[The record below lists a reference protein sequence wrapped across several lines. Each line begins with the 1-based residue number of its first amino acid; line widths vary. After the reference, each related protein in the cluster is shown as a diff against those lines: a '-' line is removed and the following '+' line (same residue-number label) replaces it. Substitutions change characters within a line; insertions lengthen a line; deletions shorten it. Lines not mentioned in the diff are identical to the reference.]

1 MGLEGIM
8 RFIPSVSVPQREV
21 AFKERLLWTLLAL
34 LVYFGLTEVPVIGLD
49 VQAES
54 YFAQVSAILGASLG
68 KLAML
73 GIGPIVTASIILQL
87 LAGSGILNIDLNTH
101 QGRAWFQGMQ
111 KLLALI
117 FSFLEA
123 GSLVLL
129 GNMKASSPEFVKW
142 IILQIALGAIIIIY
156 LDELVSRWGIGS
168 GVSLF
173 ILASVSKQL
182 FIRTFDI
189 TRTLDGKF
197 VGIIPDMIRVLM
209 QGGAKLSDILSY
221 YIIPLAVT
229 VVIFLVVVYA
239 QSLRIEVPLV
249 MSSFRGFGRK
259 WPLKFIYTSNM
270 PVILASALLI
280 NLRLFGSILSSKGI
294 YILGKFNEY
303 GYPESGLLYYLTPP
317 NNFLINLIHWN
328 LTATDVVRAVLYLI
342 FFVILS
348 VIFSVFW
355 MITSGMG
362 PADVARQIINAGMQI
377 PGFRRDPRVIE
388 RVLERYIPPLTVLG
402 GAFVGLLAAF
412 ADIFS
417 ALVSG
422 TGLLLAVMIAHN
434 MYEQI
439 MRYNLEAM
447 PSLMRRLISKS

>member
-1 MGLEGIM
+1 MVLNSILK
-8 RFIPSVSVPQREV
+8 FIPAVSLPQKELS
-21 AFKERLLWTLLAL
+21 FKERLIWTLTAL
-34 LVYFGLTEVPVIGLD
+34 LIYFGLTEVPIIGLD

-54 YFAQVSAILGASLG
+54 YFEQVSAILGASVG

-87 LAGSGILNIDLNTH
+87 LVGSGILNVNLNTH
-101 QGRAWFQGMQ
+101 EGRAWFQGTQ
-111 KLLALI
+111 KILALI

-123 GSLVLL
+123 SSLALFGAL
-129 GNMKASSPEFVKW
+129 TPASPQYIKW

-156 LDELVSRWGIGS
+156 LDEIISRWGIGS

-173 ILASVSKQL
+173 ILAGVSKQL
-182 FIRTFDI
+182 FIKAFDI
-189 TRTLDGKF
+189 SRTTDGKF
-197 VGIIPDMIRVLM
+197 IGAIPELIRSLM
-209 QGGAKLSDILSY
+209 QGNATLADITSY
-221 YIIPLAVT
+221 YIIPLLT
-229 VVIFLVVVYA
+229 TIIIFLVVVYA
-239 QSLRIEVPLV
+239 QSLRVEIPLV

-280 NLRLFGSILSSKGI
+280 NLRMFGSILSSRGI
-294 YILGKFNEY
+294 HILGKFNQA
-303 GYPESGLLYYLTPP
+303 GYPESGLMYYLTPP
-317 NNFLINLIHWN
+317 AQFIINLIHFN
-328 LTATDVVRAVLYLI
+328 LTITDVIRVIIYLI
-342 FFVILS
+342 FFTILS
-348 VIFSVFW
+348 VIFSIFW
-355 MITSGMG
+355 VNTSGMG
-362 PADVARQIINAGMQI
+362 PRDVAQQIIQAGMQI
-377 PGFRRDPRVIE
+377 PGFRRDVRIVE
-388 RVLERYIPPLTVLG
+388 KVLERYIPALAITG

-412 ADIFS
+412 ADIMG

-447 PSLMRRLISKS
+447 PSLVRRLISKS